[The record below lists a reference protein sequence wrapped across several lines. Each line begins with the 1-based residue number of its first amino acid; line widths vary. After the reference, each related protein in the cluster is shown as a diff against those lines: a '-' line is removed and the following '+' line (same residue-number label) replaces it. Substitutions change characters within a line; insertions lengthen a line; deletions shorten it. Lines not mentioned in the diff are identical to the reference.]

1 VSAVIAQFARHVGV
15 AA

>member
-1 VSAVIAQFARHVGV
+1 VSAVIAQFARHVVV